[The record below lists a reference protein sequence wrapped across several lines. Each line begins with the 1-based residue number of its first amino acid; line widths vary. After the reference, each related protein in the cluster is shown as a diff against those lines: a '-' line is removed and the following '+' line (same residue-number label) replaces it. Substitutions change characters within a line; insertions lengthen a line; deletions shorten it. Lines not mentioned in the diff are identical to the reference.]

1 MGNSAE
7 VKMVPA
13 LCTQCGGKLTV
24 DPSKET
30 ADCPF
35 CGASFLVEKAINNYQ
50 VQHATFEHVDNVNID
65 MSGTVHSVLDFVGK
79 QMSEGRELK
88 RELRREEKELAAE
101 NQKQFFMNFF
111 KIGLPMLVILFIMLM
126 VMNFFFGD
134 DSREGVTTAEAGEE
148 AGTVSYEVS
157 RGLLYL
163 DIPNPEGY
171 NWEYDMFNSRD
182 VSLEDESNR
191 NGVHFTISPSHSFGT
206 AYAVLH
212 WRDENYADWDGYFV
226 YEVEVED
233 GVITDVTDV
242 SSVDDMESFIY

>member
-1 MGNSAE
+1 M
-7 VKMVPA
+7 
-13 LCTQCGGKLTV
+13 

-65 MSGTVHSVLDFVGK
+65 MSGTVHSVLDFVGE
-79 QMSEGRELK
+79 QMSKGRELK
-88 RELRREEKELAAE
+88 RELRREEKELAAQ
-101 NQKQFFMNFF
+101 NQKQFFSSFL
-111 KIGLPMLVILFIMLM
+111 KIGLPMLVIMFIMVM

-134 DSREGVTTAEAGEE
+134 DSQGSAAASEAGEE
-148 AGTVSYEVS
+148 AGTVTYEVS
-157 RGLLYL
+157 RGILYL

-182 VSLEDESNR
+182 VSLEDESHI
-191 NGVHFTISPSHSFGT
+191 NGAHFTISSSQSFGT

-242 SSVDDMESFIY
+242 SSVDDIESFIY